1 MLINERKFD
10 IRVWAM
16 LTQNYE
22 VYFFKEGYLR
32 FSSFKYSTKHHTNPF
47 IHLTNNSVQKHSAE
61 YNEESGNQMYLSDI
75 KNFMPEQNYHKLQ
88 SKIREI
94 IWISMIAARRKI
106 NVYGRKECFEI
117 FGYDFMVDSAFK
129 VWLIEVN
136 TNPAIDDCSPMLKA
150 MIPRMLDDAFKLTID
165 KIFNNKLN

>member
-1 MLINERKFD
+1 
-10 IRVWAM
+10 
-16 LTQNYE
+16 
-22 VYFFKEGYLR
+22 
-32 FSSFKYSTKHHTNPF
+32 
-47 IHLTNNSVQKHSAE
+47 
-61 YNEESGNQMYLSDI
+61 MYLSDI

-106 NVYGRKECFEI
+106 NVNGRKECFEI